1 MNYNDYLEDFEELN
15 TTTKTIYDLEDYDVL
30 IIMNNGC
37 NLTSWNDVPDKSQVL
52 YVSEDLSKEDS
63 LMNKYDD
70 LTNVK
75 VIIAQNVT
83 DKVKKLYKMFA
94 YCESLVSVIGMETW
108 DVSEVT
114 SLEAMFIGCSSL
126 TKLQGMEDWDVS
138 NVVDM
143 TALFVDCTELENING
158 LNNWNTA
165 KLNSMWSML
174 SDCHSLVDISAFKN
188 WNVLNVTDMT
198 SMFSDC
204 KALTNLTGLE
214 DWDVS
219 NVEKMGSM
227 FWECD
232 NLEDISALSNW
243 NTSSLKDICRM
254 FRGCEKLTSLSALA
268 KWDVSKVKEMTYTFL
283 RCTGLTNLDALSDWD
298 VSSVSNMRSMF
309 DLCRSLENIDGLS
322 SWNFDSIL
330 TVERMF
336 DKCKSLVDVTSA
348 EGWNLPDNCN
358 SGAIFRSC
366 PITANPFEKKL
377 NINTHGPKKLVNDV
391 PYFMNIYGAG
401 WCAIQLGDI
410 YSRASYITD
419 VPGDCLTSIIYAIQS
434 DCDFEVEFNAE
445 GYSFT
450 VRADNTQCYFNFHA
464 GEHHA
469 FDNMNKYDLALQIYK
484 DINNNLGRWSN
495 FYCGKCDLSESLN
508 VLKELIDNDFVPIQT
523 IDKNIHNFSDLDSL
537 IKYGINEIVLE
548 NDILLDLKANEDKKY
563 SRGIKIRRDDLVID
577 GNGYSIDAC
586 EKARIFNVDGENV
599 TFKNLTFKHGYAEAE
614 GGAIFNNNELR
625 IENCEFLEN
634 YSKNVGGAIF
644 THYSSILTITD
655 SKFHK
660 NVASNDDEN
669 ALGGVIYN
677 HGGLVNISGSD
688 FKYNTSNDGG
698 TIVNSKMG
706 KVYIE
711 SSIFSKNRAKVGGS
725 IAIEPE
731 SITNITGTDF
741 IDNYALLGGAIFSS
755 PKSKLKIK
763 KSLFKDNASYVQGGA
778 IRLCDEND
786 LIDEDC
792 KYEDNRPDDI
802 FVDDECPKVNHD

>member
-165 KLNSMWSML
+165 KLNSMWSMF
-174 SDCHSLVDISAFKN
+174 SNCHSLVDISAFKN
-188 WNVLNVTDMT
+188 WNVSNVTDMT

-227 FWECD
+227 FWEC
-232 NLEDISALSNW
+232 NYLEDISALSNW
-243 NTSSLKDICRM
+243 NTSRLKDITRM
-254 FRGCEKLTSLSALA
+254 FRGCEKLTSLSALS

-283 RCTGLTNLDALSDWD
+283 RCTGLRNLDALSDWD
-298 VSSVSNMRSMF
+298 VSSVTNMRSMF

-322 SWNFDSIL
+322 SWNFHNIF

-419 VPGDCLTSIIYAIQS
+419 VPGDCLTSIIHAIQS

-484 DINNNLGRWSN
+484 DINNDFSRWLN
-495 FYCGKCDLSESLN
+495 FYCGKSDLSESLN

-523 IDKNIHNFSDLDSL
+523 IDKNIYNFSDLDSY

-548 NDILLDLKANEDKKY
+548 NDIILDLKANEDEKY
-563 SRGIKIRRDDLVID
+563 SNGIKIRRDDLVID

-586 EKARIFNVDGENV
+586 GKARIFDADGENI
-599 TFKNLTFKHGYAEAE
+599 TFRNLTFKHGYAEAE
-614 GGAIFNNNELR
+614 GGAIFNNNEVK

-634 YSKNVGGAIF
+634 SSKEVGGAIF
-644 THYSSILTITD
+644 NNHFDILTITD
-655 SKFHK
+655 SKFHD
-660 NVASNDDEN
+660 NEASNDDEN

-677 HGGLVNISGSD
+677 HGGLVNISGSE
-688 FKYNTSNDGG
+688 FIYNSSDIGG
-698 TIVNSKMG
+698 TIVNSKKG
-706 KVYIE
+706 EIHIQ
-711 SSIFSKNRAKVGGS
+711 SSLFSNNRANVGGS

-731 SITNITGTDF
+731 SKTNIRDTDF
-741 IDNYALLGGAIFSS
+741 IGNQSLVAGAIYNS
-755 PKSKLKIK
+755 PKSKLEIK
-763 KSLFKDNASYVQGGA
+763 KSLFKDNASYDQGGA
-778 IRLCDEND
+778 IRLCDKND
-786 LIDEDC
+786 LIEEDC
-792 KYEDNRPDDI
+792 KYEANRPNDI
-802 FVDDECPKVNHD
+802 FVDDECPKLNND

>member
-1 MNYNDYLEDFEELN
+1 MNYNDYLEEFEKLN
-15 TTTKTIYDLEDYDVL
+15 TTTKTIYDLEDYEVL
-30 IIMNNGC
+30 IIMDDGT
-37 NLTSWNDVPDKSQVL
+37 NLTYWNDVKDKNHVL
-52 YVSEDLSKEDS
+52 YVSEDLSKKRYLSNYYEDF
-63 LMNKYDD
+63 K
-70 LTNVK
+70 NVK

-108 DVSEVT
+108 DVSQVH

-138 NVVDM
+138 KVEDM
-143 TALFVDCTELENING
+143 TALFVDCTALENING
-158 LNNWNTA
+158 LNNWNTT

-188 WNVLNVTDMT
+188 WNVSNVTDMT

-227 FWECD
+227 FWEC
-232 NLEDISALSNW
+232 NYLEDISALSNW
-243 NTSSLKDICRM
+243 NTSRLKDITRM
-254 FRGCEKLTSLSALA
+254 FRGCEKLTSLSALS

-283 RCTGLTNLDALSDWD
+283 RCTGLRNLDALSDWD
-298 VSSVSNMRSMF
+298 VSSVTNMRSMF

-322 SWNFDSIL
+322 SWNFHNIF

-419 VPGDCLTSIIYAIQS
+419 VPGDCLTSIIHAIQS

-484 DINNNLGRWSN
+484 DINNDFSRWLN
-495 FYCGKCDLSESLN
+495 FYCGNCDLSESLN

-523 IDKNIHNFSDLDSL
+523 IDKNIYNFSDLDSY

-548 NDILLDLKANEDKKY
+548 NDIILDLKANEDEKY
-563 SRGIKIRRDDLVID
+563 SNGIKIRRDDLVID

-586 EKARIFNVDGENV
+586 GKARIFDADGENI
-599 TFKNLTFKHGYAEAE
+599 TFRNLTFKHGYAEAE
-614 GGAIFNNNELR
+614 GGAIFNNNEVK

-634 YSKNVGGAIF
+634 SSKEVGGAIF
-644 THYSSILTITD
+644 NNHFDILTITD
-655 SKFHK
+655 SKFHD
-660 NVASNDDEN
+660 NEASNDDEN

-677 HGGLVNISGSD
+677 HGGLVNISGSE
-688 FKYNTSNDGG
+688 FIYNSSNIGG
-698 TIVNSKMG
+698 TIVNSKKG
-706 KVYIE
+706 EIHIQ
-711 SSIFSKNRAKVGGS
+711 SSLFSNNRANVGGS

-731 SITNITGTDF
+731 SKTNIRDTDF
-741 IDNYALLGGAIFSS
+741 IGNQSLVAGAIYNS
-755 PKSKLKIK
+755 PKSKLEIK
-763 KSLFKDNASYVQGGA
+763 KSLFKDNASYDQGGA
-778 IRLCDEND
+778 IRLCDKND
-786 LIDEDC
+786 LIEEDC
-792 KYEDNRPDDI
+792 KYEANRPNDI
-802 FVDDECPKVNHD
+802 FVDDECPKLNSD